1 MKKRHL
7 PVKLNWLCSLSLSLL
22 LASPA
27 SHAALT
33 DYTDTQQQA
42 YQTIAQSLSEQ
53 NETTLTAELIEP
65 VTYWVDAINGIDDF
79 ARTGQIDQPWKSI
92 TWAFNNIPF
101 ANDTANIVVR
111 AGTYSPAV
119 LYVGQE
125 RGGNTEETL
134 PFNIIAYP
142 TDTVVLDGTNVA
154 ANGAMIS
161 IASASNVSISG
172 LQISNI
178 TGTGKSAIY
187 IANSDKITVEN
198 NSIHDS
204 QWTTDTAAANTPTL
218 ADRLNGVAV
227 VGTSTNIT
235 IENNYLYNLVTGY
248 GEPVL
253 VLAPAVAVISN
264 NTMYGNDPEFFENQ
278 QYYVSTTGD
287 DDLGIGTLDQPWKTV
302 HKALFSI
309 PFGEDNA
316 TINIREGTYQ
326 IPTAMFFDVSRG
338 GADGKYFTVKSYEG
352 ETAVIDGGLLTTD
365 FGAMV
370 SVSSGAYVRIEGLS
384 FTNLT
389 GPKSGI
395 YITGSSHHVA
405 LIDNK
410 IFGMTWADD
419 EGEDESA
426 PTPSDNLNPIAV
438 IGNNATTP
446 LSDIIIRGNEMYDIV
461 PGYSEGIKIVGNV
474 TNFLVEDN
482 EVRDIANI
490 GIVAAG
496 NYTWVLDDAGVL
508 IPADVNHARNGIIRN
523 NIVFNAVSPIANS
536 AGIYLDGAHNVLV
549 EGNTSHSNS
558 VGYSIGSEQPGTAQ
572 DNTLKNNV
580 AYDNSDAGLVV
591 GTVHADATVV
601 TTLVEGNEF
610 KNNYRKGGYGGEV
623 TIQQVDGLVIQQ
635 NSFESLTDLV
645 IVASQPATNITM
657 NSNTYSS
664 MSADPDALVFEWGGI
679 TGTSYIGLDQFQAQT
694 CLDLNSAY
702 AGSLT
707 EATSATMTQCSTDET
722 GGEVIEEEVAEGETT
737 DEVADDVVN
746 DSGDTTHADGHKN
759 NRKHNKKH
767 KNKNKNKDKKNGKSK
782 SSRAKNDAEW
792 DKRWDKKWDKRWDK
806 KWDERWEKRQRQNR
820 K

>member
-1 MKKRHL
+1 MKRFNL
-7 PVKLNWLCSLSLSLL
+7 SIKLNWMCSLGLSLL
-22 LASPA
+22 LTAPA

-33 DYTDTQQQA
+33 DYTEVQQQA

-53 NETTLTAELIEP
+53 NETALTAELIEP
-65 VTYWVDAINGIDDF
+65 VTYWVDAVNGIDDF

-125 RGGNTEETL
+125 RGGNAEETL
-134 PFNIIAYP
+134 PFNLIAYP
-142 TDTVVLDGTNVA
+142 ADTVVLDGTNVA
-154 ANGAMIS
+154 DNGAMIS

-187 IANSDKITVEN
+187 IANSDKITISN

-204 QWTTDTAAANTPTL
+204 QWTTDTVAAISPTL

-227 VGTSTNIT
+227 VGTSTDIT
-235 IENNYLYNLVTGY
+235 VENNNLYNLVTGY
-248 GEPVL
+248 GEPIL
-253 VLAPAVAVISN
+253 VLSPAVATVSN
-264 NTMYGNDPEFFENQ
+264 NITYGNDPEFFENQ
-278 QYYVSTTGD
+278 QYYVSTAGD
-287 DDLGIGTLDQPWKTV
+287 DDLGIGTLEQPWQTV

-326 IPTAMFFDVSRG
+326 IPTAMYFDVSRG

-523 NIVFNAVSPIANS
+523 NVVSNAVSPIANS

-601 TTLVEGNEF
+601 ATLVEGNEF

-635 NSFESLTDLV
+635 NSFESLTDVV

-657 NSNTYSS
+657 NNNTYSS
-664 MSADPDALVFEWGGI
+664 LSADPDALVFDWGGI

-702 AGSLT
+702 EGSLT
-707 EATSATMTQCSTDET
+707 EATNTTLTQCSTGETDDEVVE
-722 GGEVIEEEVAEGETT
+722 EVIEEEVTEEETT
-737 DEVADDVVN
+737 DEVVDDS
-746 DSGDTTHADGHKN
+746 DDHKN
-759 NRKHNKKH
+759 KHNKKH
-767 KNKNKNKDKKNGKSK
+767 KNKNKDKKNRKNGKNK
-782 SSRAKNDAEW
+782 ANRAKNDAEW
-792 DKRWDKKWDKRWDK
+792 D
-806 KWDERWEKRQRQNR
+806 ERWEKRQSQNS